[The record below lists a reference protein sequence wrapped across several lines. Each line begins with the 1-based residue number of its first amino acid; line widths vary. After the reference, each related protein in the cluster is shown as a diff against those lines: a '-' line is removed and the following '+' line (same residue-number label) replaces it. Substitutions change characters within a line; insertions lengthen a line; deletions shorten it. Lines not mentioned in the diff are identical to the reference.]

1 MPELLIVVAALF
13 AVTAGANDGSSILA
27 AGLRVPG
34 LRPIASISILL
45 GAIVVGPLFLFG
57 TGVATTLTHRL
68 VPFSLSGSGET
79 ALVAAALGSL
89 CVIFVL
95 NMVGLPSSLT
105 LALIGAIAGAG
116 FGSGLTVSRSTL
128 LEIIALGLFAPL
140 LAMVIAF
147 AIARFALGALE
158 GSQVTRRTRFLH
170 VVAFALQCLAYSA
183 NGGQKMLAVS
193 AIAVGAVSGSL
204 AGNPWWLVVVVAL
217 LFGIGVLTGLRRI
230 SATLS
235 QGVLAV
241 HLRHALVAETS
252 SFAVVMSA
260 SLVGVPLTM
269 SQSVAGAL
277 VGVGVSE
284 SRHRIRWSEV
294 TRILGAWLIT
304 LPASMIVAAV
314 FAAVLR
320 WR

>member
-1 MPELLIVVAALF
+1 MTDLLIIVAALF
-13 AVTAGANDGSSILA
+13 AIAAGANDGSSILA

-34 LRPIASISILL
+34 LRPLASISILL
-45 GAIVVGPLFLFG
+45 VAIVVGPLFLFG
-57 TGVATTLTHRL
+57 TGVAATLTHRL
-68 VPFSLSGSGET
+68 VPFSLSGSGK
-79 ALVAAALGSL
+79 AALLAATLSAL
-89 CVIFVL
+89 CVIFSL
-95 NMVGLPSSLT
+95 NRAGLPSSLT

-116 FGSGLTVSRSTL
+116 IGSGLPVSRSTL
-128 LEIIALGLFAPL
+128 LEIVALGLLAPL
-140 LAMVIAF
+140 LAMAIAF
-147 AIARFALGALE
+147 GVARMALRALE
-158 GSQVTRRTRFLH
+158 GSQVTRRTRSLH

-183 NGGQKMLAVS
+183 NGGQKMLAIS
-193 AIAVGAVSGSL
+193 AIAVGAVTGSFI
-204 AGNPWWLVVVVAL
+204 GNPWWLVIAVAI

-260 SLVGVPLTM
+260 GLMGVPLTM

-284 SRHRIRWSEV
+284 ARNRIRWSEV
-294 TRILGAWLIT
+294 IRILGAWLIT
-304 LPASMIVAAV
+304 LPASLVVATLI
-314 FAAVLR
+314 AAALR
-320 WR
+320 WK